1 MPLRAVGADGA
12 TEGTAVG
19 EKLGAAVGD
28 TDVGAVVGA
37 SVGVAEGPP
46 LDGDA
51 VVGMD
56 DVGEVVLMIG
66 EAVGFVENGGA
77 VVGTLVG
84 GAGGTIGHAQIQLLV
99 TLHDTVEDCA

>member
-12 TEGTAVG
+12 TEGTAVR

-37 SVGVAEGPP
+37 SVGVAEGAP

-51 VVGMD
+51 VGFAD
-56 DVGEVVLMIG
+56 G
-66 EAVGFVENGGA
+66 AVGALVVVVVFA
-77 VVGTLVG
+77 V
-84 GAGGTIGHAQIQLLV
+84 QKQLYPYLSQ
-99 TLHDTVEDCA
+99 LCEESQA